1 MSFLI
6 VGSEKGTY
14 NECELLSHLEMN
26 GVKNPQEVISETI
39 KRRKYI
45 IGQIRILSL
54 Q

>member
-6 VGSEKGTY
+6 VGSEKGTF
-14 NECELLSHLEMN
+14 NENELLSHLTMC
-26 GVKNPQEVISETI
+26 GVQNPQEVISETI

-45 IGQIRILSL
+45 VGDQKILSL

>member
-6 VGSEKGTY
+6 VGSEKGIY
-14 NECELLSHLEMN
+14 DENELLSHLEMN

-39 KRRKYI
+39 ERRKYI
-45 IGQIRILSL
+45 VGNQRILSL